1 MGWLSNR
8 TWSVYQVWLLGDIL
22 ASGGSAIR
30 GSRVGAGPMGEQY
43 RGFKSERV
51 ERHYYCIN
59 GHTQSPQFAAH
70 VDPAEIPDMIDCP
83 NCGLPAGQDKKNP
96 PQILKHEPYKT
107 HLAYVKERR
116 TSDEAK
122 ALLDEALSSIK
133 DRRAK
138 LAEAAKKQVKEEA
151 ARTAA
156 ARAQAVKIAAEK
168 AKAAKAVKPVKPA
181 SPSKTSKAVVKKTAK
196 PVAKKPAAKKA
207 KAATVVKK
215 TAKATPKSKPAVKK
229 VVSKKT
235 AKKVA
240 KKR

>member
-1 MGWLSNR
+1 
-8 TWSVYQVWLLGDIL
+8 
-22 ASGGSAIR
+22 
-30 GSRVGAGPMGEQY
+30 MGEQY

-96 PQILKHEPYKT
+96 PQIHKHEPYKT

-122 ALLDEALSSIK
+122 SLLDEALSSIK

-138 LAEAAKKQVKEEA
+138 LAEAAKKQVREEA

-156 ARAQAVKIAAEK
+156 AKAQAVKMAAEK
-168 AKAAKAVKPVKPA
+168 AKAAKAVKPVKPVKPVK
-181 SPSKTSKAVVKKTAK
+181 SVVKKVAK
-196 PVAKKPAAKKA
+196 PVAKKPSSKKA
-207 KAATVVKK
+207 APVKVVKK
-215 TAKATPKSKPAVKK
+215 PAKASPKAKP
-229 VVSKKT
+229 VSKKT
-235 AKKVA
+235 VTKKTALKSAKRK
-240 KKR
+240 

>member
-1 MGWLSNR
+1 M
-8 TWSVYQVWLLGDIL
+8 

-116 TSDEAK
+116 TQDEAK

-138 LAEAAKKQVKEEA
+138 LAEAAKKQLKEEA

-156 ARAQAVKIAAEK
+156 AKAQAVKMAAEK
-168 AKAAKAVKPVKPA
+168 AKAAKAVKPVKPLKPA
-181 SPSKTSKAVVKKTAK
+181 KPVKAVAKKTAK
-196 PVAKKPAAKKA
+196 PVAKKPVAKKA
-207 KAATVVKK
+207 TPAKVVKK
-215 TAKATPKSKPAVKK
+215 SAKAAPKSKPA
-229 VVSKKT
+229 

-240 KKR
+240 AKKPVSKVTKKK

>member
-1 MGWLSNR
+1 MS
-8 TWSVYQVWLLGDIL
+8 
-22 ASGGSAIR
+22 SGGSAIR

-96 PQILKHEPYKT
+96 PEILKHEPYKT

-138 LAEAAKKQVKEEA
+138 LAEAAKKQLKEEA

-156 ARAQAVKIAAEK
+156 AKALAAKMAAEK
-168 AKAAKAVKPVKPA
+168 AKAAKAVKPVKPVKPA
-181 SPSKTSKAVVKKTAK
+181 KVVKAVAKKAAK
-196 PVAKKPAAKKA
+196 PIAKKLVAKKPAAKKSAPAKVVRKAA
-207 KAATVVKK
+207 KAAPKAKATAKKTVVKK
-215 TAKATPKSKPAVKK
+215 SAS
-229 VVSKKT
+229 
-235 AKKVA
+235 KVA
-240 KKR
+240 KKK

>member
-1 MGWLSNR
+1 M
-8 TWSVYQVWLLGDIL
+8 

-138 LAEAAKKQVKEEA
+138 LAEAAKKQVKVEA

-156 ARAQAVKIAAEK
+156 AKAQAIKIAAEK

-181 SPSKTSKAVVKKTAK
+181 KPVKPVKAAAKKVAK
-196 PVAKKPAAKKA
+196 PVAKKTVAKKPLA
-207 KAATVVKK
+207 KKVVKK
-215 TAKATPKSKPAVKK
+215 TAKAALKAKPA
-229 VVSKKT
+229 

-240 KKR
+240 AKKPAKKTSKKK

>member
-1 MGWLSNR
+1 
-8 TWSVYQVWLLGDIL
+8 
-22 ASGGSAIR
+22 
-30 GSRVGAGPMGEQY
+30 VGAGPMGEQY

-156 ARAQAVKIAAEK
+156 AKAQAIKIAAEK

-181 SPSKTSKAVVKKTAK
+181 KPVKTVKAVIKKTAK
-196 PVAKKPAAKKA
+196 PVAKKAAVKKA
-207 KAATVVKK
+207 KAATAVKK
-215 TAKATPKSKPAVKK
+215 TAKVTSKSKPAVKK
-229 VVSKKT
+229 ATAKKT
-235 AKKVA
+235 VKKVA
-240 KKR
+240 KKK

>member
-1 MGWLSNR
+1 M
-8 TWSVYQVWLLGDIL
+8 

-51 ERHYYCIN
+51 ERHYFCIN

-96 PQILKHEPYKT
+96 PEILKHEPYKT

-138 LAEAAKKQVKEEA
+138 LAEAAKKQLKEEA

-156 ARAQAVKIAAEK
+156 AKAQAVKIAAEK
-168 AKAAKAVKPVKPA
+168 AKAAKAVKPVKPLK
-181 SPSKTSKAVVKKTAK
+181 PSKPLKTVVKKAAK
-196 PVAKKPAAKKA
+196 PVAKKPVAKKSAPAKVVRKAAKAAPKA
-207 KAATVVKK
+207 KAASKKTGTKKAASKVVKK
-215 TAKATPKSKPAVKK
+215 
-229 VVSKKT
+229 
-235 AKKVA
+235 
-240 KKR
+240 R

>member
-1 MGWLSNR
+1 M
-8 TWSVYQVWLLGDIL
+8 

-51 ERHYYCIN
+51 ERFYYCIN
-59 GHTQSPQFAAH
+59 GHTQNPQFAAH
-70 VDPAEIPDMIDCP
+70 VDPSEIPDMIDCP

-133 DRRAK
+133 ERRAK
-138 LAEAAKKQVKEEA
+138 LAEAAKKQLKEEA

-156 ARAQAVKIAAEK
+156 AKAKAAKLAAEK
-168 AKAAKAVKPVKPA
+168 AKAAKAVKPVVA
-181 SPSKTSKAVVKKTAK
+181 AKTAK
-196 PVAKKPAAKKA
+196 PAKAANPVAKKETKPAPKKAVAKKA
-207 KAATVVKK
+207 P
-215 TAKATPKSKPAVKK
+215 AKV
-229 VVSKKT
+229 

-240 KKR
+240 KPAAKAKPTAKKVVAKKAAPKAKKK

>member
-1 MGWLSNR
+1 
-8 TWSVYQVWLLGDIL
+8 L

-138 LAEAAKKQVKEEA
+138 LAEAAKKQVKVDA
-151 ARTAA
+151 ARLAA
-156 ARAQAVKIAAEK
+156 AKAQAIKIAAEK

-181 SPSKTSKAVVKKTAK
+181 KPVKPVKAAAKKVAK
-196 PVAKKPAAKKA
+196 PVAKKTVAKKPLA
-207 KAATVVKK
+207 KKVVKK
-215 TAKATPKSKPAVKK
+215 TAKAAPKAKPAAKK
-229 VVSKKT
+229 VT
-235 AKKVA
+235 AKKPV
-240 KKR
+240 KKISKKK

>member
-1 MGWLSNR
+1 MS
-8 TWSVYQVWLLGDIL
+8 
-22 ASGGSAIR
+22 SGGSAIR

-96 PQILKHEPYKT
+96 PEILKHEPYKT

-138 LAEAAKKQVKEEA
+138 LAEAAKKQLKEET

-156 ARAQAVKIAAEK
+156 AKALAAKMAAEK
-168 AKAAKAVKPVKPA
+168 AKAAKAVKPVKPVKPA
-181 SPSKTSKAVVKKTAK
+181 KVVKAVAKKAAKPIAKK
-196 PVAKKPAAKKA
+196 PVAKKPTAKKSAPAKVVRKAAKAAPKA
-207 KAATVVKK
+207 KATAKKIVVKK
-215 TAKATPKSKPAVKK
+215 SAS
-229 VVSKKT
+229 
-235 AKKVA
+235 KVA
-240 KKR
+240 KKK

>member
-1 MGWLSNR
+1 MS
-8 TWSVYQVWLLGDIL
+8 
-22 ASGGSAIR
+22 SGGSAIR

-96 PQILKHEPYKT
+96 PEILKHEPYKT

-138 LAEAAKKQVKEEA
+138 LAEAAKKQLKEEA

-156 ARAQAVKIAAEK
+156 AKAMAAKMAAEK
-168 AKAAKAVKPVKPA
+168 AKAAKAVKPVKPVKPA
-181 SPSKTSKAVVKKTAK
+181 KVVKAVAKKPAK
-196 PVAKKPAAKKA
+196 PVAKKPVAKKPSA
-207 KAATVVKK
+207 KKSAPAKVVRK
-215 TAKATPKSKPAVKK
+215 TAKAVPKAKSTAKKSVVKK
-229 VVSKKT
+229 S
-235 AKKVA
+235 ASKVA
-240 KKR
+240 KKK